1 MGLLK
6 FKKRK
11 ESFPSFADLDIPPE
25 PPKMLRQTFEEQP
38 TIPELPKD
46 DFELPELPPLDDN
59 MLSDLP
65 PPPQIKKEKKGFFS
79 FLKTKKAPAD
89 LELPELPALEKI
101 PSIKMEEPE
110 EAPEPAEVEEQET
123 QTPAPAQQA
132 NVTLKRFIKLEDF
145 RNIQDEIANAKA
157 ILRGSDELFT
167 KLEELGALEDK
178 SFSDL
183 SGNLRDVHN
192 KIMFADKSLFKE
204 V

>member
-46 DFELPELPPLDDN
+46 DF
-59 MLSDLP
+59 
-65 PPPQIKKEKKGFFS
+65 
-79 FLKTKKAPAD
+79 
-89 LELPELPALEKI
+89 ELPELPALEKI

-157 ILRGSDELFT
+157 ILRGS
-167 KLEELGALEDK
+167 
-178 SFSDL
+178 
-183 SGNLRDVHN
+183 
-192 KIMFADKSLFKE
+192 
-204 V
+204 